1 MSLTRSE
8 RIHIV
13 ENGARWCANILV
25 ELVHNY
31 GAALTKERADHL
43 RTACRALSEF
53 QAAVREET
61 VR

>member
-13 ENGARWCANILV
+13 ENGARWCSNLLV

-31 GAALTKERADHL
+31 ASALTKERSDHL
-43 RTACRALSEF
+43 RTACRALSDF
-53 QAAVREET
+53 QAAARET
-61 VR
+61 DQ